1 MQRRLLNILSCLS
14 ALLLCYVTPL
24 QAQQDYPNQPIRIVL
39 GFTFGAGGANVLA
52 RHIAEQLRPIA
63 GVPVIV
69 ENRPG
74 AQTNIAAEYVAKS
87 KPNGYTLFLTSGNST
102 FASNAH
108 LFKKLPFDPYRSF
121 APITTLTRVPFV
133 LIVNSSQN
141 VGSVEELTRALR
153 TKKSKG
159 SYGSST
165 TNVVVISELYKNIVG
180 VETVH
185 IPYKGSEQIWPE
197 LAAGGL
203 DFTFTDP
210 ANATTILKHK
220 WARALAVTSAQRS
233 PSMPELPTMIEA
245 GVPGFDVTSWLAMYA
260 PAGTPRPIVDKL
272 SVWINQIMASDE
284 LKKVMAGIRYDPMP
298 GTPDSL
304 EKFHA
309 AEIDKW
315 GRLIKG
321 AKIEAE

>member
-1 MQRRLLNILSCLS
+1 MQRRPLNILSCLS